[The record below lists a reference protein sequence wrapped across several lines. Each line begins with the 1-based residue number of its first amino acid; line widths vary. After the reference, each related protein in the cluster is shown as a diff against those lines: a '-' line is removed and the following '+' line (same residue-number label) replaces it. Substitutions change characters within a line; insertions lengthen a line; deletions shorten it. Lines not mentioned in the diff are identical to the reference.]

1 MLRDDDVCLFCCVV
15 MNSEYVPGQFLDNDD
30 VGKDDDSD
38 GNDDDSDGDDDANMI
53 CAIGYAVGDADIC
66 L

>member
-38 GNDDDSDGDDDANMI
+38 GDDDANMI